1 MTAGVESGGYA
12 PVFDYCA
19 SVSPNL
25 RCVSTIVRRRPDSVS
40 GNVHR
45 KRRSIARRAVHHCA
59 PLPVWR
65 SGFPGSWHGRR
76 SWGPEQ
82 RNRKFDSAASQEP
95 GQGRS
100 SSAEQVRCGAVT
112 SMQVG
117 GDAITIT
124 ITRFGTDRR
133 GLLARVISGHLGHR
147 PDIPRLR
154 PDQTCLCRLFQRMR
168 DPADDTARREDSR
181 ECIAWNQQRFQ
192 Q

>member
-1 MTAGVESGGYA
+1 MCAGNDA
-12 PVFDYCA
+12 L
-19 SVSPNL
+19 L
-25 RCVSTIVRRRPDSVS
+25 RVGPFI
-40 GNVHR
+40 
-45 KRRSIARRAVHHCA
+45 IARRYRYGGLVF
-59 PLPVWR
+59 L
-65 SGFPGSWHGRR
+65 GHGMADDL
-76 SWGPEQ
+76 GV
-82 RNRKFDSAASQEP
+82 
-95 GQGRS
+95 RS
-100 SSAEQVRCGAVT
+100 SGTESSIQPPPRNPGRVGLPPRSRFGAVRCGAVT

-124 ITRFGTDRR
+124 ITRFRTDRR